1 MSLSTLALLVVSVA
15 ISMVSGVFLIKNLDN
30 MDRTSLWSWGAVFLL
45 ASVNALWCS
54 WRLL

>member
-1 MSLSTLALLVVSVA
+1 MSLSTLALLVVSVG
-15 ISMVSGVFLIKNLDN
+15 ISMVSGVFLIKNLDE
-30 MDRTSLWSWGAVFLL
+30 MDRASLWGWGAVFLL